1 MDQEQPQ
8 HEKIRFRRDE
18 ITDLGALPSACRV
31 PPLGQASIGR
41 GFRILSRVFA
51 GVVAFMLLV
60 AVVVYLVGASG
71 VGSERLRAEA
81 ETAIEK
87 LAGVDVNVA
96 VGPARI
102 TLDSSSF
109 VALQVSDVS
118 LKTSDDKP
126 MADAGRVRFGMRL
139 IPLLWG
145 EVRLTSARIS
155 DAHIVVAAMPS
166 GGDWT
171 ADLRNED
178 GLVDPE
184 RLSDALFGNIHRALD
199 AVREDSLRRIDLSN
213 VEFVLPETGAIK
225 RIKIAD
231 ASVVQ
236 SGPGGMALSSEG
248 DVDGR

>member
-31 PPLGQASIGR
+31 PPLGQAAIGR
-41 GFRILSRVFA
+41 GVRILSRLFA
-51 GVVAFMLLV
+51 GLVAFMLLV
-60 AVVVYLVGASG
+60 AVTVYLIGLSG
-71 VGSERLRAEA
+71 IGSDRLRVEA
-81 ETAIEK
+81 ESAIER

-118 LKTSDDKP
+118 LKTSDGKP
-126 MADAGRVRFGMRL
+126 MADAGRVRFGVRL
-139 IPLLWG
+139 VPLLWG

-155 DAHIVVAAMPS
+155 DARVVMAAMPS

-171 ADLRNED
+171 AALRNQD

-184 RLSDALFGNIHRALD
+184 KLSDAVFG
-199 AVREDSLRRIDLSN
+199 
-213 VEFVLPETGAIK
+213 
-225 RIKIAD
+225 
-231 ASVVQ
+231 
-236 SGPGGMALSSEG
+236 
-248 DVDGR
+248 